1 MAFPAIVNS
10 RVPVRSSLLL
20 KLCIVPN
27 ISSSLFSS
35 LCTRKVFLT
44 HPTEAPPVP
53 KKIPF
58 TVTAHGRS
66 WEDPYHWMSKIDDPD
81 LSDYLNRENSYAEA
95 FMADTQDLQHQLFT
109 EMNHRTPSVI
119 STPPECWGP
128 WLYYQHIP
136 EGKEYPVIC
145 RRLNPKK
152 NSWAKCF
159 LNYVR
164 NRFRREEILL
174 DWNGIAEQ
182 FGKTLSFYS
191 LTEILSC
198 FIWERFLGFC
208 SFPYQL
214 IECSNWLWNGPCHH
228 AMLTEDKLSKLL
240 CQCSHVTSSSM
251 CMKWWIKCF

>member
-1 MAFPAIVNS
+1 MAFPAMVNS

-128 WLYYQHIP
+128 WFVLFPLIAHFCLFAAQ
-136 EGKEYPVIC
+136 K
-145 RRLNPKK
+145 
-152 NSWAKCF
+152 
-159 LNYVR
+159 
-164 NRFRREEILL
+164 FRE
-174 DWNGIAEQ
+174 
-182 FGKTLSFYS
+182 T
-191 LTEILSC
+191 
-198 FIWERFLGFC
+198 
-208 SFPYQL
+208 
-214 IECSNWLWNGPCHH
+214 
-228 AMLTEDKLSKLL
+228 
-240 CQCSHVTSSSM
+240 V
-251 CMKWWIKCF
+251 